1 MSIAENIQK
10 IRAQIDQT
18 AANCGKNPQN
28 VALMAVSKFHPVEE
42 IEQAVLAGQKLFGEN
57 RVQEACEKF
66 PQLLEKYSDIEL
78 HMIGHLQRNK
88 VKDIVKIASCIHS
101 VDSVE
106 LIKEIEKQTAKI
118 DKKMRIFLEIHTG
131 EDTKSGFTS
140 ESDVEAAVEFA
151 KDCPH
156 IEICGLMTMAPLT
169 EDAEIIKNSFLQVA
183 ALAQKLNQKYA
194 VFANCSFSQLSM
206 GMSGDFAYAI
216 EAGSTVVRVGTAIFG
231 ERNYN
236 K

>member
-1 MSIAENIQK
+1 MSIAENIQN
-10 IRAQIDQT
+10 IRSQIDRI
-18 AANCGKNPQN
+18 AVKCGRNPQD

-66 PQLLEKYSDIEL
+66 PQLLEKYSDIQL

-101 VDSVE
+101 VDSLD

-131 EDTKSGFTS
+131 EETKTGFET
-140 ESDVEAAVEFA
+140 ENDVEAAVELV
-151 KDCPH
+151 KNCPH
-156 IEICGLMTMAPLT
+156 IEICGLMTMAPLA
-169 EDAEIIKNSFLQVA
+169 EDEELIKNSFEHVA
-183 ALAQKLNQKYA
+183 ALAQKLNRKFSDYS
-194 VFANCSFSQLSM
+194 NCSFSQLSM
-206 GMSGDFAYAI
+206 GMSGDFAFAI